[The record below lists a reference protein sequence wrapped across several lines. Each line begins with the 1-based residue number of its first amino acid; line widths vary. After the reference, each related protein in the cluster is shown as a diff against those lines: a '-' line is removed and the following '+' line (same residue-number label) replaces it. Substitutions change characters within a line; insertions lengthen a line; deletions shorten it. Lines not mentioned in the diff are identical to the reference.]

1 MTNYEKHRTEIEPI
15 TRLGMG
21 IAIEKETGK
30 IVPCNS
36 LRCSECLFKEEE
48 KACSYVILEWADA
61 EYIEPEVD
69 WTKVSVDT
77 PVLVRNSTGMNWER
91 RHFAKNNDGKVYAW
105 NDGLTSFTSNSKDR
119 VTQWTYAKLAEVD
132 NGI

>member
-1 MTNYEKHRTEIEPI
+1 MTNYEKHRIEIEPI

-61 EYIEPEVD
+61 EYIEPQVD
-69 WTKVSVDT
+69 WSKVAVDT
-77 PVLVRNSTGMNWER
+77 PILVRDSNNGKWVK
-91 RHFAKNNDGKVYAW
+91 RHFAKYQNEEVYAFADGGTSWSEGKHCTRW
-105 NDGLTSFTSNSKDR
+105 N
-119 VTQWTYAKLAEVD
+119 YAKLAELKE
-132 NGI
+132 

>member
-61 EYIEPEVD
+61 EYIEPQVD
-69 WTKVSVDT
+69 WSKVPVDT
-77 PVLVRNSTGMNWER
+77 PILVRHFNDEKWVK
-91 RHFAKNNDGKVYAW
+91 RHFAKYQNEKVYAFIDGGTSWSSDNYSANW
-105 NDGLTSFTSNSKDR
+105 N
-119 VTQWTYAKLAEVD
+119 YAKLAED
-132 NGI
+132 NNG